1 MVEVRLTKSWSLKVN
16 GIHGENKEPGELI
29 VKYKC
34 QWLQTTHPFNLLEVN
49 IVDPKLKCF
58 SFALFLH

>member
-1 MVEVRLTKSWSLKVN
+1 MESETDKELDPKGYWHR
-16 GIHGENKEPGELI
+16 ERANKELGELI

-49 IVDPKLKCF
+49 IVDPELKCF